1 MGIINIIITTI
12 IASLAV
18 IFTLKA
24 DNWGARI
31 VVAVVFGLLGAILNI
46 ASKQIVVEVWGIGSL
61 VGRDLNK
68 FFISIP
74 IIVAF
79 VVGLISLYLS
89 RNR

>member
-24 DNWGARI
+24 NDWGARI
-31 VVAVVFGLLGAILNI
+31 VIAVIFGLLGAILNI
-46 ASKQIVVEVWGIGSL
+46 ASKQIVVEVWGMSNG

-68 FFISIP
+68 FFIIIP
-74 IIVAF
+74 ILVAF
-79 VVGLISLYLS
+79 VVGIVSLYLS
-89 RNR
+89 KNK

>member
-18 IFTLKA
+18 VFTLKA

-31 VVAVVFGLLGAILNI
+31 VIAVVVGLLGAILNI
-46 ASKQIVVEVWGIGSL
+46 AAKQIIGEVWGTAGL
-61 VGRDLNK
+61 VGRDLSK

-74 IIVAF
+74 VIVAF
-79 VVGLISLYLS
+79 VVGLILLYLS
-89 RNR
+89 KNK